1 MVNYF
6 ATVKDSCIYPT
17 MMQAKGQKCVNNK
30 RNILSMKNFL
40 DRNKIKRDIIC
51 IYIYNNVWTCEY
63 EFVRL
68 FDEELFPSILRT
80 AGLK

>member
-1 MVNYF
+1 
-6 ATVKDSCIYPT
+6 
-17 MMQAKGQKCVNNK
+17 
-30 RNILSMKNFL
+30 MKNFL

-51 IYIYNNVWTCEY
+51 IYIYNSVWTWEY